1 MARILRLPGAVLA
14 AALAAAPA
22 ATPRA
27 STSAETPS
35 AAALAAAPLSI
46 ALSTRHIEI
55 NSSFTGTSILLFGAV
70 GAEGDVVVTVR
81 GPEAP
86 MVVRRKRRAAGIWIN
101 RDSVAFRDVPQ
112 YYAVAASRPLAE
124 AAPAALRA
132 RERLG
137 ADRLPLE
144 AIWIRTADDADAFR
158 DALRRHKRRETLYR
172 PEAGRVAFIDE
183 ALFHTALTF
192 PANVPTGD
200 YRVEARLIRDGRVLS
215 VRSTTLRIEKGGF
228 SAEVFAFARAEEA
241 LYGLV
246 AIALALV
253 AGWLGGLAFR
263 KG

>member
-1 MARILRLPGAVLA
+1 MARVLRLPGAVLA
-14 AALAAAPA
+14 AALAAAPV
-22 ATPRA
+22 ATPQARD
-27 STSAETPS
+27 E
-35 AAALAAAPLSI
+35 PLSI

-70 GAEGDVVVTVR
+70 GAKGEVVVTVR

-124 AAPAALRA
+124 VAPAALRA

-144 AIWIRTADDADAFR
+144 AIWIRTDADADAFR
-158 DALRRHKRRETLYR
+158 DALRRHKRREALYR

-200 YRVEARLIRDGRVLS
+200 YRVEARLIRDGRVRS

-246 AIALALV
+246 AIALALM

>member
-1 MARILRLPGAVLA
+1 MARVLRLPGAALA
-14 AALAAAPA
+14 AALAAAPV
-22 ATPRA
+22 ATPQARD
-27 STSAETPS
+27 E
-35 AAALAAAPLSI
+35 PLSI

-70 GAEGDVVVTVR
+70 GAEGEVVVTVR

-124 AAPAALRA
+124 VAPAALRV

-158 DALRRHKRRETLYR
+158 DALRRHKRREALYR

-215 VRSTTLRIEKGGF
+215 ARSTTLRIEKGGF
-228 SAEVFAFARAEEA
+228 AAEVFAFARAEEA

-246 AIALALV
+246 AIALALM

>member
-1 MARILRLPGAVLA
+1 MARVLRLPGAALA
-14 AALAAAPA
+14 AALAAAPV
-22 ATPRA
+22 ATPQARD
-27 STSAETPS
+27 E
-35 AAALAAAPLSI
+35 PLSI

-70 GAEGDVVVTVR
+70 GAEGEVVVTVR

-124 AAPAALRA
+124 VAPAALRA

-158 DALRRHKRRETLYR
+158 DALRRHKRRESLYR

-183 ALFHTALTF
+183 ALFHTALAF

-200 YRVEARLIRDGRVLS
+200 YRVEARLIRDGRVLGA
-215 VRSTTLRIEKGGF
+215 RSTTLRIEKGGF

-246 AIALALV
+246 AIALALM

>member
-1 MARILRLPGAVLA
+1 MARVLRLPGAALA
-14 AALAAAPA
+14 AALAAAPV
-22 ATPRA
+22 ATPQARD
-27 STSAETPS
+27 E
-35 AAALAAAPLSI
+35 PLSI

-70 GAEGDVVVTVR
+70 GTEGEVVVTVR

-124 AAPAALRA
+124 VAPAALRA

-215 VRSTTLRIEKGGF
+215 ARSTTLRIEKGGF
-228 SAEVFAFARAEEA
+228 SAEVFAFARAEAA

-246 AIALALV
+246 AIALALM
-253 AGWLGGLAFR
+253 AGWLGGFAFR